1 MRFMEEQKQKQY
13 WTYRIIGSIDNFI
26 AILFLFGIIVS
37 FTAAGFNP
45 KLLFSLFIWLS
56 VLLYTNLSAVFAR
69 HVMAKGNSLRY
80 KLKEWIKV
88 NAFVTIIYAI
98 IVIGVICFGL
108 IEKSYIE
115 QISKATSVPVFMLHN
130 VIFIFIG
137 CMLLLIIHVLLTF
150 RYLKQFDDRFVDTDT
165 KQE

>member
-1 MRFMEEQKQKQY
+1 MERQKQKQY
-13 WTYRIIGSIDNFI
+13 WTYRVIGSIDNFI

-37 FTAAGFNP
+37 FMAAGFNT

-88 NAFVTIIYAI
+88 NAFVTIIYAVL
-98 IVIGVICFGL
+98 VIGVICYGL

-115 QISKATSVPVFMLHN
+115 QISRATTVPLYLLHN

-137 CMLLLIIHVLLTF
+137 CMVLLIIHVLLTF
-150 RYLKQFDDRFVDTDT
+150 HYLKQFNNHFRDPEDG
-165 KQE
+165 QEGF

>member
-1 MRFMEEQKQKQY
+1 MERQRQKQY

-37 FTAAGFNP
+37 FMATGFNP
-45 KLLFSLFIWLS
+45 ELLFALFIWLS

-69 HVMAKGNSLRY
+69 HVMAKGNSIRY

-88 NAFVTIIYAI
+88 NAYVTIIYAI
-98 IVIGVICFGL
+98 LVIGVICYGL

-115 QISKATSVPVFMLHN
+115 QVSKTTSVPLYLLYN
-130 VIFIFIG
+130 VIFIFIA
-137 CMLLLIIHVLLTF
+137 CMGLLIIHVLLTF
-150 RYLKQFDDRFVDTDT
+150 HYLKEFNDRFKDPDQ
-165 KQE
+165 QE